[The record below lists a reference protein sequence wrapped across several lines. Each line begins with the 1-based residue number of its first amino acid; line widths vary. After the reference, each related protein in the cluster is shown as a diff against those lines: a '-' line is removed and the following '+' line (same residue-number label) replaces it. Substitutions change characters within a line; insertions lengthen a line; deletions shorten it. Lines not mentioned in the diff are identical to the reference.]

1 MTLDDAL
8 SACPAV
14 AIIRGVTPSE
24 AVSIGEALYAGGL
37 RAVEVPLNSPDPLQS
52 ISALAKAFKGRMVVG
67 AGTVLRPEQVEQVA
81 AAGGTLIVSPNT
93 STAVIAR
100 TVALG
105 LVPAPGFATATEA
118 FTAIAAGATHLK
130 LFPAISFGPAY
141 IRQLKAVLPT
151 SAVPWAVG
159 GVGVSAFLD
168 WWTAGVRAF
177 GLGSELY
184 KVGQSA
190 EATFEKAKAVFEA
203 SEALPR

>member
-1 MTLDDAL
+1 MILDDAL
-8 SACPAV
+8 NACPAV
-14 AIIRGVTPSE
+14 AIIRGVTPPE
-24 AVSIGEALYAGGL
+24 AVNIGEALYAGGL

-67 AGTVLRPEQVEQVA
+67 AGTVLRAEQVEAVA

-93 STAVIAR
+93 SASVIAR

-105 LVPAPGFATATEA
+105 LVPAPGFGTATEA
-118 FTAIAAGATHLK
+118 FTAISAGATHLK
-130 LFPAISFGPAY
+130 LFPAVTFGPAY
-141 IRQLKAVLPT
+141 VKQLKAVLPR
-151 SAVPWAVG
+151 SAVVWAVG
-159 GVGVSAFLD
+159 GVGVADFVD
-168 WWTAGVRAF
+168 WWAAGVRAF

-203 SEALPR
+203 CEGLPR